1 VLNNGV
7 HMPLLGLGTF
17 LAKPGEVKEAVKVA
31 LRLGYRHLDCA
42 EAYNNQKEVGEA
54 LQEAY
59 AELKIS
65 RKDIFITSKLRPLDS
80 DPALVE
86 RNLGET
92 LKDLQTDY
100 VDLYLI
106 HIGAFAVKENGI
118 SKPRRGSSIEQMWR
132 KFEAAYDAGKAKA
145 IGVSNFPTVLINDL
159 LNYCRIKPTVNQIER
174 HPYLVQRKHVDFCL
188 SEKVEITAYAPLG
201 APGLFGHT
209 EDKPLLENPVIL
221 EIAKKH
227 NKTAA
232 QVLIRWSIDGKVV
245 VIPKSVKPERV
256 EENWKVWDFKL
267 SEEEMKA
274 IDNLDR
280 NRRYFQQDWFGVP
293 LYS

>member
-1 VLNNGV
+1 
-7 HMPLLGLGTF
+7 MPIVGLGTF
-17 LAKPGEVKEAVKVA
+17 LSKPGEVKESGKTA
-31 LRLGYRHLDCA
+31 LRLGYRHVDCA
-42 EAYNNQKEVGEA
+42 EVYDNQKEIGEA

-65 RKDIFITSKLRPLDS
+65 RKDIFITSKLRPIDT
-80 DPALVE
+80 DPALVDK
-86 RNLGET
+86 NFGET

-106 HIGAFAVKENGI
+106 HIGAFAINEGGV
-118 SKPRRGSSIEQMWR
+118 SKPRRGVSIEQIWR
-132 KFEAAYDAGKAKA
+132 KLEAIYDSGRAKA

-159 LNYCRIKPTVNQIER
+159 LNYCRIKPAVNQIER
-174 HPYLVQRKHVDFCL
+174 HPYLVQRKHVDFCI
-188 SEKVEITAYAPLG
+188 SQGVEITAYAPLG
-201 APGLFGHT
+201 APGLVGAK
-209 EDKPLLENPVIL
+209 EDKPLLSNPVVL

-274 IDNLDR
+274 LDNLDS
-280 NRRYFQQDWFGVP
+280 NQRYFQQDWFGVP
-293 LYS
+293 LFT